1 MEGTCMVYVSLLAD
15 NMGNKYYVHIYRAE
29 QNKFLF
35 DKISTIYSNK
45 SIQHNSMDSLDPSLR
60 LNRYITGTLVKMS
73 WLHIIWQSVKNNKI
87 VKSDNLTTSV
97 ASQIVKMTT
106 HFAT

>member
-1 MEGTCMVYVSLLAD
+1 MEGTCMVYVSLLAE
-15 NMGNKYYVHIYRAE
+15 NMGNKYYYHIHRAE

-45 SIQHNSMDSLDPSLR
+45 SIQQNSMDSLDPSLR

-73 WLHIIWQSVKNNKI
+73 WLHIIWKSVKNNRI

-97 ASQIVKMTT
+97 ASQIVKITT

>member
-1 MEGTCMVYVSLLAD
+1 MVYVSLLAK
-15 NMGNKYYVHIYRAE
+15 NMGNKYYVHIHRAE
-29 QNKFLF
+29 QNQLLF
-35 DKISTIYSNK
+35 DKINTIYSNK
-45 SIQHNSMDSLDPSLR
+45 SIQHNSMDSLDPSLKVEP
-60 LNRYITGTLVKMS
+60 LKPLKMS
-73 WLHIIWQSVKNNKI
+73 WLHIIWQSVKNNRI